1 MSPRA
6 VAIVVKATLML
17 WCGLWVN
24 LLSLKCA
31 RKVTLLWPVYSLA
44 RSTASYQ
51 WPLIKA
57 LLMASAE
64 SWFTIVWRPRR
75 LEEACR
81 WVA

>member
-17 WCGLWVN
+17 WCGLWIN

-44 RSTASYQ
+44 RSKASYQ

-64 SWFTIVWRPRR
+64 SWFTIVWRPSG
-75 LEEACR
+75 LEEEGR